1 MKFVRPK
8 IYIDHARPKQR
19 FYVDFSIGGKRKKK
33 RFSTKSEAYEYLAKF
48 NASIGQTGVES
59 LFFSQADK
67 DELECCRELLQTRGV
82 SVLDAVKQWCFE
94 HPELGFMRLGDAFN
108 DFIIFKQKLK
118 RRNTTIKD
126 LRQRVGTFVKFCG
139 DVTVGELRRAHI
151 ESFCV
156 RDGQGPRSLRNDFT
170 AVLGFFRWMRGREM
184 ININLDF
191 DLSAVLPRIEKK
203 AKTIYSVDEIS
214 AIFAALEENKRWH
227 KFIPFFALQAFL
239 GLRHIEAQRL
249 CWSNI
254 DLGVER
260 INLPSEIV
268 KTGEEF
274 TIYGNDIPETLF
286 KWLRKYKD
294 FPITHPGDD
303 ARARITACVGG
314 WRVNALRHTF
324 ATMHMS
330 LCGDAKKTA
339 TILRHHNQDR
349 LWNNYL
355 ANRVPIDDA
364 RRYFEIVPK

>member
-214 AIFAALEENKRWH
+214 AVFAALEENKRWH

-239 GLRHIEAQRL
+239 GLRH
-249 CWSNI
+249 
-254 DLGVER
+254 
-260 INLPSEIV
+260 SE
-268 KTGEEF
+268 
-274 TIYGNDIPETLF
+274 
-286 KWLRKYKD
+286 
-294 FPITHPGDD
+294 